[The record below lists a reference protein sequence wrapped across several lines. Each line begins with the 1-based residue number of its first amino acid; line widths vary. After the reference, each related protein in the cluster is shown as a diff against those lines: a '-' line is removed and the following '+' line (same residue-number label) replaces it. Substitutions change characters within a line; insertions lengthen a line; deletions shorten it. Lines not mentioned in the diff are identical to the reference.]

1 MKILVIDDEIQLCN
15 LLKELLEQQ
24 SYTVRIAL
32 NGKEGLKLLETETP
46 DLVITDLFMPEKEG
60 FETITSIRQRYP
72 QLKIIAISGGGRTGS
87 VELLTLAQKM
97 GAQMTLMKPFSRSE
111 LLMAVQEVIGNS
123 IGKSE
128 KA

>member
-1 MKILVIDDEIQLCN
+1 MKKILVIDDEMQLCK
-15 LLKELLEQQ
+15 LMKELLEQQ
-24 SYTVRIAL
+24 SYSVRIAL
-32 NGKEGLKLLETETP
+32 NGNEGLKHLEGETP

-72 QLKIIAISGGGRTGS
+72 QLKIIAISGGGKTGS
-87 VELLTLAQKM
+87 VELLTLAQRM

-111 LLMAVQEVIGNS
+111 LLLAVQEVIGLS
-123 IGKSE
+123 ASE